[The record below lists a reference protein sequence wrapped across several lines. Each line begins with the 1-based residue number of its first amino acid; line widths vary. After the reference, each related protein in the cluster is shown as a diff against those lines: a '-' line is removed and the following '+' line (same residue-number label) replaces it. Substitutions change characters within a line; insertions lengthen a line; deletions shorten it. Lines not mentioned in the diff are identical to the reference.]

1 MDVKARTQTIHQSQ
15 RTEYEVQLSQF
26 QVYFGHRDRDS
37 LQMRLEGGKVYLSD
51 YRDSRATKEKPYISV
66 TVPFELLAKEWVPFI
81 RFLQAKNEEAKGG

>member
-15 RTEYEVQLSQF
+15 RTKYEVQLSQF
-26 QVYFGHRDRDS
+26 QVYFGHRGRDS

-81 RFLQAKNEEAKGG
+81 RFLQAKNEEAKGV